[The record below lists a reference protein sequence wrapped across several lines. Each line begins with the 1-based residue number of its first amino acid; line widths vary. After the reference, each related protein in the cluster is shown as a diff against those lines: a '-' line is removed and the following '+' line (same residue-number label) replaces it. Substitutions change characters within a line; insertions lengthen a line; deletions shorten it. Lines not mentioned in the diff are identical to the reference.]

1 MEVLEISEPI
11 HPDAAYRQHANT
23 PKPSTKRIAT
33 RTLNSYRCAQGGVN
47 VNKLAHQ
54 TFRAIMTKDIEKT
67 LFSAADKMRGKMD
80 PGEYK
85 YVALGLL
92 FLRYVSAAFE
102 AKRAE
107 LLQDDLADPN
117 DPDEYAAENVFWVP
131 EAARWDH
138 LAANAKS
145 AEIGVLVDDAMR
157 AIEECNESLKDALPK
172 VYGRV
177 ELSRDI
183 VSGLIQLFTNDL
195 TLAGTDEDFDL
206 IGRVYEY
213 FIGEFASNEG
223 KRGGEFYTPKSI
235 VSVLVEMLEPT
246 SGRVYDPCCGT
257 GGFFV
262 QSGKFIAAHQGRV
275 DDIAVYGQESNPT
288 TYKLARVNL
297 AMRRIF
303 GNIAWNTEGT
313 LLRDAF
319 PDERFEFILANPPF
333 NVSDWDGERLR
344 EDARWRFGTPPA
356 GNANFAWLSHIH
368 HHLSANGIAG
378 VVLANGSMSSQQSGE
393 GEIRK
398 AMVQQGAV
406 DAIVALPGQL
416 FFGTQIPACL
426 WILAKDK
433 SNGHAAGRTLRD
445 RRGEIL
451 FLDARKMG
459 TLVPGSRKQKQL
471 SPEEISKIA
480 DTYHAWRGEL
490 DAPFQPEAGFSAAAS
505 VEGIEKHGFVLTPG
519 RYVGASEVDEDDEA
533 FVEKFAR
540 LMGELSERFSEGQ
553 RLQHQIETRLE
564 QLI

>member
-1 MEVLEISEPI
+1 
-11 HPDAAYRQHANT
+11 
-23 PKPSTKRIAT
+23 
-33 RTLNSYRCAQGGVN
+33 
-47 VNKLAHQ
+47 
-54 TFRAIMTKDIEKT
+54 MTKQIEKT
-67 LFSAADKMRGKMD
+67 LFAAADKMRGKMD

-92 FLRYVSAAFE
+92 FLRYVSAAYE

-107 LLQDDLADPN
+107 FLADDMADAD
-117 DPDEYAAENVFWVP
+117 DPEEYAAENVFWVP
-131 EAARWDH
+131 DTARWDH
-138 LAANAKS
+138 LAANAK
-145 AEIGVLVDDAMR
+145 AADIGVQVDDAMR
-157 AIEECNESLKDALPK
+157 EIERVNDSLKDALPK
-172 VYGRV
+172 VYGRA

-183 VSGLIQLFTNDL
+183 VAGLIELFTNDL
-195 TLAGTDEDFDL
+195 TLSGSAQDFDL

-262 QSGKFIAAHQGRV
+262 QSEKFIHAHRGRV

-288 TYKLARVNL
+288 TYKLARINL

-303 GNIAWNTEGT
+303 GNIAWNHEGT
-313 LLRDAF
+313 LVRDAF

-333 NVSDWDGERLR
+333 NVSEWEGKRLR
-344 EDARWRFGTPPA
+344 EDNRWRFGAPPV

-378 VVLANGSMSSQQSGE
+378 VVLANGSMSSMQSGE
-393 GEIRK
+393 GDIRR
-398 AMVQQGAV
+398 AMIQNGAV
-406 DAIVALPGQL
+406 DAMVALPTQL

-445 RRGEIL
+445 RRGEVL
-451 FLDARKMG
+451 FIDARKMG
-459 TLVPGSRKQKQL
+459 ALVSGSRKQKEL
-471 SPEEISKIA
+471 SEDEIARIA
-480 DTYHAWRGEL
+480 GTYHAWRGET
-490 DAPFQPEAGFSAAAS
+490 PEAPYADQAGFCAAVTNA
-505 VEGIEKHGFVLTPG
+505 EIERHNFVLTPG
-519 RYVGASEVDEDDEA
+519 RYVGAGAVEDDGEV
-533 FVEKFAR
+533 FEEKFTR
-540 LMGELSERFSEGQ
+540 LMTDLRGHFAEG
-553 RLQHQIETRLE
+553 RRLE
-564 QLI
+564 AEIEVRLGALE